1 MESIAKVIAVLG
13 GFDIWV
19 VCIEEKGVSGVF
31 ALLETESAVAQY
43 RWSDP

>member
-1 MESIAKVIAVLG
+1 VESIAKVVAVLG

-31 ALLETESAVAQY
+31 AFVGMEIY
-43 RWSDP
+43 